1 MNPSA
6 NDAGQV
12 VEAILAIEAMR
23 PQPRF
28 VVHLGC
34 GDNALVSALRRR
46 RCDGLGVDPSHD
58 DADMRGPIGTNRG
71 ERVPVGDGVADC
83 VVMLG
88 ATTVGLDHAWA
99 EIRRIARPG
108 GHFLLSFARVPTAGW
123 CAARLAG
130 AKVSRRHPFVWGSIH
145 A

>member
-1 MNPSA
+1 MTDP
-6 NDAGQV
+6 GHV
-12 VEAILAIEAMR
+12 VDAILAIEAMR

-58 DADMRGPIGTNRG
+58 DADMRGPSGTNRG

-88 ATTVGLDHAWA
+88 ATTAGLDHAWA

-108 GHFLLSFARVPTAGW
+108 GSFLLSFERMPTAGW
-123 CAARLAG
+123 CAARLTG
-130 AKVSRRHPFVWGSIH
+130 AKVSRRQPFVWGSIH

>member
-1 MNPSA
+1 MKDPSHI
-6 NDAGQV
+6 
-12 VEAILAIEAMR
+12 VEAILLIDGLR

-34 GDNALVSALRRR
+34 GDNALLSALRRR
-46 RCDGLGVDPSHD
+46 RCDGLGVDPTSE
-58 DADMRGPIGTNRG
+58 DADVHGAIGTKQG

-88 ATTVGLDHAWA
+88 ATTAGLDHAWP
-99 EIRRIARPG
+99 EIRRIARRG
-108 GHFLLSFARVPTAGW
+108 AHYLLSFERIPTAGW
-123 CAARLAG
+123 CATRLQG
-130 AKVSRRHPFVWGSIH
+130 ATVSRRHPFVWGRFD

>member
-1 MNPSA
+1 MIDP
-6 NDAGQV
+6 GHV
-12 VEAILAIEAMR
+12 VEAILAIESMR

-28 VVHLGC
+28 VVHLAC

-46 RCDGLGVDPSHD
+46 RCDGLGVDPASEE
-58 DADMRGPIGTNRG
+58 ADVRGPIGTNQG

-88 ATTVGLDHAWA
+88 ATTAGLDHAWA
-99 EIRRIARPG
+99 EIRRVARPG
-108 GHFLLSFARVPTAGW
+108 AHYLLSFGRVPTSAW
-123 CAARLAG
+123 CAARLTG
-130 AKVSRRHPFVWGSIH
+130 ATVSRRHPFVWGTIH

>member
-1 MNPSA
+1 MTDPGHA
-6 NDAGQV
+6 

-46 RCDGLGVDPSHD
+46 RCDGLGVDPASEE
-58 DADMRGPIGTNRG
+58 ADVHGAIGTKPG
-71 ERVPVGDGVADC
+71 ERVPVGDAVADC
-83 VVMLG
+83 VVVLG
-88 ATTVGLDHAWA
+88 ATTAGLDHAWG
-99 EIRRIARPG
+99 EIRRIGRPG
-108 GHFLLSFARVPTAGW
+108 GHYLLSFERVPTAGW
-123 CAARLAG
+123 CAARLRG
-130 AKVSRRHPFVWGSIH
+130 ATVSRRHPFVWGRFD

>member
-1 MNPSA
+1 MNDP
-6 NDAGQV
+6 GHV

-34 GDNALVSALRRR
+34 GHNALVSALGRR
-46 RCDGLGVDPSHD
+46 RCDGLGVDPESDH
-58 DADMRGPIGTNRG
+58 ADMRGPIGTNPG
-71 ERVPVGDGVADC
+71 ERIPVGDGVADC

-88 ATTVGLDHAWA
+88 ATTAGLDHAWA

-108 GHFLLSFARVPTAGW
+108 THYLLSFGRVPTAGW
-123 CAARLAG
+123 CATRLQG
-130 AKVSRRHPFVWGSIH
+130 ATFSRRHPFVWGRFD

>member
-1 MNPSA
+1 MTDP
-6 NDAGQV
+6 GHV
-12 VEAILAIEAMR
+12 VDAILAIEAMR

-46 RCDGLGVDPSHD
+46 RCDGLGVDPASEE
-58 DADMRGPIGTNRG
+58 ADVHGAIGTKPG

-88 ATTVGLDHAWA
+88 ATTAGLDHAWA

-108 GHFLLSFARVPTAGW
+108 GSFLLSFERMPTAGW
-123 CAARLAG
+123 CAARLTG
-130 AKVSRRHPFVWGSIH
+130 AKVSRRQPFVWGSIH

>member
-1 MNPSA
+1 MTDP
-6 NDAGQV
+6 GHV
-12 VEAILAIEAMR
+12 VDAILAIEAMR

-46 RCDGLGVDPSHD
+46 RCDGLGVDPSSEE
-58 DADMRGPIGTNRG
+58 ADVRGTIGTSPG
-71 ERVPVGDGVADC
+71 ERIPVGDGVADC

-88 ATTVGLDHAWA
+88 ATTAALDHAWA

-108 GHFLLSFARVPTAGW
+108 THYLLSFGRVPTAGW
-123 CAARLAG
+123 CAARLRG
-130 AKVSRRHPFVWGSIH
+130 ATVSRRHPFVWGRFD

>member
-1 MNPSA
+1 MTDP
-6 NDAGQV
+6 GHV
-12 VEAILAIEAMR
+12 VDAILAIEAMR

-46 RCDGLGVDPSHD
+46 RCDGLGVDPDSEE
-58 DADMRGPIGTNRG
+58 ADVRGPIGTIQG

-88 ATTVGLDHAWA
+88 ATTAGLDHAWA
-99 EIRRIARPG
+99 EIRRVARPG
-108 GHFLLSFARVPTAGW
+108 AHYLLSFGRVPTSAW
-123 CAARLAG
+123 CAARLTG
-130 AKVSRRHPFVWGSIH
+130 ATVSRRHPFVWGTIH

>member
-1 MNPSA
+1 MSAWA
-6 NDAGQV
+6 NDPGHV

-46 RCDGLGVDPSHD
+46 RCDGLGVDPSCEE
-58 DADMRGPIGTNRG
+58 ADVRGPIGIHQG
-71 ERVPVGDGVADC
+71 ERVPLADGVADC
-83 VVMLG
+83 VVVLG
-88 ATTVGLDHAWA
+88 ATTAGLDHAWA
-99 EIRRIARPG
+99 EMRRIARPG
-108 GHFLLSFARVPTAGW
+108 AHFLLSFDRVLTAAW
-123 CAARLAG
+123 CATRLTG
-130 AKVSRRHPFVWGSIH
+130 AKVSRRHPFVWGRLH

>member
-1 MNPSA
+1 MKDPSH
-6 NDAGQV
+6 V
-12 VEAILAIEAMR
+12 VEAILLIDVLC

-34 GDNALVSALRRR
+34 GDNALLSALRRR
-46 RCDGLGVDPSHD
+46 RCDGLGVDPTSE
-58 DADMRGPIGTNRG
+58 DADVHGAIGTKQG

-88 ATTVGLDHAWA
+88 ATTAGLDHAWP

-108 GHFLLSFARVPTAGW
+108 AHFVLSFERIPTAGW
-123 CAARLAG
+123 CATRLQG
-130 AKVSRRHPFVWGSIH
+130 ATFSRRHPFVWGRFD

>member
-1 MNPSA
+1 MSAWA
-6 NDAGQV
+6 NDPGHV

-46 RCDGLGVDPSHD
+46 RCDGLGIDPASAA
-58 DADMRGPIGTNRG
+58 ADMQGPSATRPG
-71 ERVPVGDGVADC
+71 ERIPVGDGVADC
-83 VVMLG
+83 VVVLG
-88 ATTVGLDHAWA
+88 ATTAGLDHAWA
-99 EIRRIARPG
+99 EMRRIARPG
-108 GHFLLSFARVPTAGW
+108 SHFLLSFDRVPTAAW
-123 CAARLAG
+123 CAARLTG
-130 AKVSRRHPFVWGSIH
+130 AKVSRRHPFVWGRLH

>member
-1 MNPSA
+1 MTDPGHA
-6 NDAGQV
+6 

-46 RCDGLGVDPSHD
+46 RCDGLGVDPASEE
-58 DADMRGPIGTNRG
+58 ADVHGAIGTKPG

-88 ATTVGLDHAWA
+88 ATTAGLDHAWA

-108 GHFLLSFARVPTAGW
+108 TYYLLSFERVPTAGW
-123 CAARLAG
+123 CAARLRG
-130 AKVSRRHPFVWGSIH
+130 ATVSRRHPFVWGRFD

>member
-1 MNPSA
+1 MNDP
-6 NDAGQV
+6 GHV

-34 GDNALVSALRRR
+34 GHNALVSALRRR
-46 RCDGLGVDPSHD
+46 RCDGLGVDPESD
-58 DADMRGPIGTNRG
+58 DADMRGPIGTNPG
-71 ERVPVGDGVADC
+71 ERIPVGDGVADC

-88 ATTVGLDHAWA
+88 ATTAGLDHAWA

-108 GHFLLSFARVPTAGW
+108 THYLLSFGRVPTAGW
-123 CAARLAG
+123 CAARLRG
-130 AKVSRRHPFVWGSIH
+130 ATVSRRHPFVWGRFD

>member
-1 MNPSA
+1 VKDPSH
-6 NDAGQV
+6 V
-12 VEAILAIEAMR
+12 VEAILLIDGLR

-34 GDNALVSALRRR
+34 GDNALLSALRRR
-46 RCDGLGVDPSHD
+46 RCDGLGVDPTSE
-58 DADMRGPIGTNRG
+58 DADVHGAIGTKPG

-88 ATTVGLDHAWA
+88 ATTAGLDHAWA
-99 EIRRIARPG
+99 EIRRVARPG
-108 GHFLLSFARVPTAGW
+108 AHYLLSFGRLPTAAW
-123 CAARLAG
+123 CAARLTG
-130 AKVSRRHPFVWGSIH
+130 ATVSRRHPFVWGTIH

>member
-1 MNPSA
+1 MNARAIKS
-6 NDAGQV
+6 GEV

-28 VVHLGC
+28 GLPLGAE
-34 GDNALVSALRRR
+34 DNALVSALRRW
-46 RCDGLGVDPSHD
+46 RCDGLGVDPASEE
-58 DADMRGPIGTNRG
+58 ADVRGPIGTNQG

-88 ATTVGLDHAWA
+88 ATTAGLDHAWA
-99 EIRRIARPG
+99 EIRRVARPG
-108 GHFLLSFARVPTAGW
+108 AHYLLSFGRVPTSAW
-123 CAARLAG
+123 CAARLTG
-130 AKVSRRHPFVWGSIH
+130 ATVSRRHPFVWGTNH

>member
-1 MNPSA
+1 MTDP
-6 NDAGQV
+6 GHV
-12 VEAILAIEAMR
+12 VDAILAIEAMR

-46 RCDGLGVDPSHD
+46 RCDGLGIDPSSAA
-58 DADMRGPIGTNRG
+58 ADMQGASGTRPG

-83 VVMLG
+83 VVLLG
-88 ATTVGLDHAWA
+88 ATTAELDHAWA

-108 GHFLLSFARVPTAGW
+108 GSFLLSFKRMPTAGW
-123 CAARLAG
+123 CAARLTG
-130 AKVSRRHPFVWGSIH
+130 AKVSRRQPFVWGSIH

>member
-1 MNPSA
+1 MTDP
-6 NDAGQV
+6 GHV
-12 VEAILAIEAMR
+12 VDAILAIEAMR

-46 RCDGLGVDPSHD
+46 RCDGLGIDPSSAA
-58 DADMRGPIGTNRG
+58 ADMQGASGTRLG

-83 VVMLG
+83 VVLLG
-88 ATTVGLDHAWA
+88 ATTAGLDHAWA

-108 GHFLLSFARVPTAGW
+108 GSFLLSFERMPTAGW
-123 CAARLAG
+123 CAARLTG
-130 AKVSRRHPFVWGSIH
+130 AKVSRRQPFVWGSIH

>member
-1 MNPSA
+1 MSDP
-6 NDAGQV
+6 GHV

-46 RCDGLGVDPSHD
+46 RCDGLGVDPAAKE
-58 DADMRGPIGTNRG
+58 ADVHGAIGTSPG
-71 ERVPVGDGVADC
+71 EQVPVGDGVADC

-88 ATTVGLDHAWA
+88 ATTAGLDHAWA

-108 GHFLLSFARVPTAGW
+108 AHYLLSFGRVPTAGW

-130 AKVSRRHPFVWGSIH
+130 ATVSRRHPFVWGRLH

>member
-1 MNPSA
+1 MNDP
-6 NDAGQV
+6 GHV

-34 GDNALVSALRRR
+34 GHNALVSALRRR
-46 RCDGLGVDPSHD
+46 RCDGLGVDPESD
-58 DADMRGPIGTNRG
+58 DADMRGPIGTNPG
-71 ERVPVGDGVADC
+71 EHIPVGDGVADC

-88 ATTVGLDHAWA
+88 ATTGGLDHAWA

-108 GHFLLSFARVPTAGW
+108 THYLLSFGRVPTAGW
-123 CAARLAG
+123 CAARLSG
-130 AKVSRRHPFVWGSIH
+130 ATVSRRHPFVWGRFD

>member
-1 MNPSA
+1 MTDP
-6 NDAGQV
+6 GHV
-12 VEAILAIEAMR
+12 VDAILAIEAMR

-46 RCDGLGVDPSHD
+46 RCDGLGIDASSAA
-58 DADMRGPIGTNRG
+58 ADMQGASGTRPG

-83 VVMLG
+83 VVLLG
-88 ATTVGLDHAWA
+88 ATTAGLDHAWA

-108 GHFLLSFARVPTAGW
+108 GSFLLSFERMPTAGW
-123 CAARLAG
+123 CAARLTG
-130 AKVSRRHPFVWGSIH
+130 AKVSRRQPFVWGSIH

>member
-1 MNPSA
+1 VNPRA
-6 NDAGQV
+6 NDPGHV

-46 RCDGLGVDPSHD
+46 RCDGLGVDLSHD
-58 DADMRGPIGTNRG
+58 DADMRGPIGTNQG
-71 ERVPVGDGVADC
+71 EADC

-88 ATTVGLDHAWA
+88 ATTAGLDHAWA
-99 EIRRIARPG
+99 EIRRIGRPG

>member
-1 MNPSA
+1 MTDPGHA
-6 NDAGQV
+6 

-46 RCDGLGVDPSHD
+46 RCDGLGVDPASEE
-58 DADMRGPIGTNRG
+58 ADVHGAIGTKPG

-88 ATTVGLDHAWA
+88 ATTAGLDHAWA
-99 EIRRIARPG
+99 EITRIARPG
-108 GHFLLSFARVPTAGW
+108 AHYLLSFERVPTAGW
-123 CAARLAG
+123 CAARLRG
-130 AKVSRRHPFVWGSIH
+130 ATVSRRHPFVWGRFD

>member
-6 NDAGQV
+6 NDPGQV

-46 RCDGLGVDPSHD
+46 RCDGLNIGRWNECSLRYL
-58 DADMRGPIGTNRG
+58 RG
-71 ERVPVGDGVADC
+71 
-83 VVMLG
+83 
-88 ATTVGLDHAWA
+88 WA
-99 EIRRIARPG
+99 VRP
-108 GHFLLSFARVPTAGW
+108 A
-123 CAARLAG
+123 
-130 AKVSRRHPFVWGSIH
+130 
-145 A
+145 

>member
-1 MNPSA
+1 MTDP
-6 NDAGQV
+6 GHV
-12 VEAILAIEAMR
+12 VDAILAIEAMR

-46 RCDGLGVDPSHD
+46 RCDGLGVDPSREE
-58 DADMRGPIGTNRG
+58 ADVKGPIGTNRG
-71 ERVPVGDGVADC
+71 ERVPVADGVADC

-88 ATTVGLDHAWA
+88 ATTAGLDHAWA

-108 GHFLLSFARVPTAGW
+108 GSFLLSFERMPTAGW
-123 CAARLAG
+123 CAARLTG
-130 AKVSRRHPFVWGSIH
+130 AKVSRRQPFVWGSIH